1 MSAALAVARNLNIF
15 DELKIDPLSF
25 LIPQDEHTWV
35 TVAFYTVQGEK
46 YIWTERHIRT
56 EDLSAYL
63 QEINLNRDLW
73 ITQNQFRAE
82 RRQKAN
88 VAYIPAFFCDCDIKK
103 DTDLIKSGA
112 IATVSDAIPL
122 LKKFFWENDI
132 PNPSIVNNTG
142 NGLHVKWLFPEA
154 LHVSG
159 PSDPLLQKW
168 EAAQTALIKILRD
181 FGGDVQARDACRV
194 LRIVG
199 SQNVKKDPANPLP
212 VFMEESS
219 DARFHFSD
227 LAQTFID
234 TAQRL
239 YPEPIKTPK
248 KEKASKTK
256 KPEKAPKEKTPKV
269 PKESSVSTSSA
280 PRERENIQPER
291 GNIYTLHWHHTLAAR
306 RAEDIKTLGDLRRSP
321 DGVMPQGSREL
332 QTFFTLLFEST
343 AGLLNSAAFDARAQQ
358 LINSMGGDFVCDK
371 TPEDFKALRERLEA
385 TEAGQGWEKWER
397 QVVPQLY
404 RYKNKTI
411 IKVLKITPEEQKQLK
426 TIIGPEEKQRRYLLR
441 HPNSTGQTREEYLS
455 ENEENSLEPWLYVI
469 QLNKRGIQKEGISR
483 RTWFN
488 WKKLN
493 DPQKN
498 KLMGEA
504 MYRARRDRGA
514 MANGVQKAN
523 QIIFQ
528 AQLKPE
534 NAKLAH
540 QEMYY
545 LEKAVWPGAPNGRN
559 MVYHTPKEWDALRFR
574 YCERLGCVE
583 EIEKLGV
590 WTEDWKAIR
599 QAKAEKAFAKETK
612 KIAKQI
618 AKEQEKEA
626 RRQAREVERAA
637 KRAQREAAL
646 AAEKELKRLVREQQR
661 ELKRMAKD
669 LEELERKKWKEAER
683 MASKALR
690 IITSSPPIGAWDGGT
705 GAYIGEG

>member
-1 MSAALAVARNLNIF
+1 MAASTARNLGIIE
-15 DELKIDPLSF
+15 DWLIDPLSF
-25 LIPQDEHTWV
+25 LVPQNEPTWV
-35 TVAFYTVQGEK
+35 TVAFYTIRDGK
-46 YIWTERHIRT
+46 YIWTEDHVRT
-56 EDLSAYL
+56 EDLAEYL
-63 QEINLNRDLW
+63 SKIDLDRDLW

-88 VAYIPAFFCDCDIKK
+88 VAYVPSFFCDCDIRK
-103 DTDLIKSGA
+103 DTSLISDGV

-122 LKKFFWENDI
+122 LKKFFKENGI
-132 PNPSIVNNTG
+132 PLPSIINNTG

-154 LHVSG
+154 LHISS

-168 EAAQTALIKILRD
+168 EAAQTALIKLLQS

-194 LRIVG
+194 LRIIG
-199 SQNVKKDPANPLP
+199 SSNVKKDPKNPLP
-212 VFMEESS
+212 VYMEEAN
-219 DARFHFSD
+219 DARFNFED
-227 LAQTFID
+227 LAQIFVD

-239 YPEPIKTPK
+239 YPEPVKPK
-248 KEKASKTK
+248 KEKKS
-256 KPEKAPKEKTPKV
+256 KPEKAPKGKKEKTPKAH
-269 PKESSVSTSSA
+269 PASPSPA
-280 PRERENIQPER
+280 PVQRQRENVQPEH
-291 GNIYTLHWHHTLAAR
+291 GNIYTLRWHHTLAAR
-306 RAEDIKTLGDLRRSP
+306 RAEDIKKLGDLRRAA
-321 DGVMPQGSREL
+321 DGVMPEGSREL

-343 AGLLNSAAFDARAQQ
+343 AGLLSSAVFDARAQQ
-358 LINSMGGDFVCDK
+358 LIDSMGGDFTTDK
-371 TPEDFKALRERLEA
+371 TPEDFKALRERLES
-385 TEAGQGWEKWER
+385 TEAGCGWEKWEG
-397 QVVPQLY
+397 QTVPLLY

-426 TIIGPEEKQRRYLLR
+426 TIIGPEEKQRRYMLR
-441 HPNSTGQTREEYLS
+441 HPNSTGQTREEYLA

-469 QLNKRGIQKEGISR
+469 QTNKRGIQKEGISR

-504 MYRARRDRGA
+504 MYRARRERGA

-528 AQLKPE
+528 TQLKPE

-540 QEMYY
+540 QECYY
-545 LEKAVWPGAPNGRN
+545 LEKAVWPGAPNGKDT
-559 MVYHTPKEWDALRFR
+559 VYHTRQEWEALRLR
-574 YCERLGCVE
+574 YCERLGVVE
-583 EIEKLGV
+583 EIERLGV
-590 WTEDWKAIR
+590 WTEEWKQIR
-599 QAKAEKAFAKETK
+599 DAKAQRAWEKETK
-612 KIAKQI
+612 KISKKI

-626 RRQAREVERAA
+626 RRQAREAERAA

-669 LEELERKKWKEAER
+669 LEELERKKWKEAEK

-690 IITSSPPIGAWDGGT
+690 IITSSPPPPIGAGT
-705 GAYIGEG
+705 GVYIGEG